1 MTRTDYSVGG
11 APAASEAVCA
21 VLDGAGSIIVV
32 ADGTVVASV
41 GIAAVAA
48 IAGTLI
54 NTMNADVMNL
64 RFLWVV
70 LGLVRGLTPTTP
82 NAAA

>member
-1 MTRTDYSVGG
+1 VLWIAIGRHS
-11 APAASEAVCA
+11 AALWSTSTEYEW
-21 VLDGAGSIIVV
+21 I
-32 ADGTVVASV
+32 

>member
-1 MTRTDYSVGG
+1 
-11 APAASEAVCA
+11 
-21 VLDGAGSIIVV
+21 
-32 ADGTVVASV
+32 
-41 GIAAVAA
+41 VAA